1 MSKRDWGASGDT
13 RTKSQQTLWP
23 FLGVSGV
30 SHLCGTPSR
39 RPGPP
44 KDLDR
49 EKIEGDKGEMYRDQA
64 HFTSQIRKS

>member
-1 MSKRDWGASGDT
+1 MA
-13 RTKSQQTLWP
+13 L
-23 FLGVSGV
+23 LGVSGV

-39 RPGPP
+39 RPVPP

-64 HFTSQIRKS
+64 HVTDKEKLAGGSSRSMV